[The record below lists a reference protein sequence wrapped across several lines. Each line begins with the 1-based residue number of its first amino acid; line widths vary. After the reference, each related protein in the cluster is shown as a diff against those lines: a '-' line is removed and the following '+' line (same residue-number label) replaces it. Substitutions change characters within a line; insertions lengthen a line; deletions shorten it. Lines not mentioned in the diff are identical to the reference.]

1 MSYTKE
7 NRVGEIFI
15 SFVEILMLLQNRTR
29 SELLISLMGGFPFSF
44 LLRGGMIK
52 MINIYQ
58 NLLATVNHDKP

>member
-44 LLRGGMIK
+44 FVEGGMI
-52 MINIYQ
+52 N
-58 NLLATVNHDKP
+58 NDKHISKTSGYCKP